1 MAQASNA
8 SSTVYLTMK
17 EFPLE
22 FESEYCARNQS
33 PKQNTT
39 AERVMVAGAD
49 RRQRIMAD
57 YTMPKSGIET
67 QGFPGIGLLRTEFNG
82 TYFIGTA
89 TLICKGNCVLT
100 CAHNVVEYD
109 GTTKKFVYPTSV
121 WFELRENKLGSGSA
135 MINRYKVSKI
145 SIYPPYFENPI
156 SASGFDLALCWINA
170 EDDHTTK
177 EIYAKYWNYMP
188 IVIARGYTT
197 HTATVVGFPGEHKGE
212 KWGMTGDVTLS
223 CSIGYGG
230 GIRSWSFGYGS
241 EYAGEILVYDFID
254 TSPGQSGSP
263 VVGLPTD
270 ILGVHTGG
278 SASLKKNW
286 ATYITPTKFDWIA
299 NSLGNSGEVDTDP
312 YSWYLR

>member
-1 MAQASNA
+1 MAQASNV

-17 EFPLE
+17 EFPPK

-33 PKQNTT
+33 SKQNLA

-49 RRQRIMAD
+49 RRQRITAD
-57 YTMPKSGIET
+57 YTIPKSGIET

-82 TYFIGTA
+82 TCFIGTA

-109 GTTKKFVYPTSV
+109 GTTKKFVYPASV

-145 SIYPPYFENPI
+145 SIYPPYLDNPM
-156 SASGFDLALCWINA
+156 STSGFDLALCWINA
-170 EDDHTTK
+170 EDDHIMK

-188 IVIARGYTT
+188 IVIARGYSTNM
-197 HTATVVGFPGEHKGE
+197 ATVVGFPGEHRGE
-212 KWGMTGDVTLS
+212 KWGMTGDVTPS
-223 CSIGYGG
+223 CSIDTTRG
-230 GIRSWSFGYGS
+230 WSFGYGS

-299 NSLGNSGEVDTDP
+299 NSLGNSGEVVTDP